1 MAMDLFT
8 ALVTTAADGIIVI
21 DGAGNIRTYNPA
33 CERLFG
39 FTAEEVIGKNVKM
52 LMPEPYHSGHDDYLA
67 NYTRTGEKRII
78 GIGREV
84 MGRRKDGTTFP
95 MYLSV
100 GEGALDDQRIFVGI
114 IHDLTVSKWAENALR
129 EREARLRSILDT
141 VPDAI
146 ITIDEE
152 GMVESFSPAAAR
164 LFGYEEKEILGK
176 NVKLL
181 MPSPYREQH
190 DGYLAAYRQ
199 TGVKRII
206 GIGRI
211 VVGQRRD
218 GSTFPMELA
227 IGEVALAGRRLFT
240 GFVRD
245 LTERQGTERRLQ
257 ELQLELLHVTRVN
270 AMGQMSSAIAH
281 ELNQPLTASAN
292 YISAARRFL
301 QKPDGTA
308 HAQDAMEQ
316 AGKQIMRAGATIKN
330 LRDFIEKREGQRL
343 PENLNKIIEQGIALA
358 FVGMAHLNVRVR
370 LQLDASLPM
379 VFVDQIQIQQILI
392 NLIRNAVEAMQGME
406 KKELTISTSRFDDR
420 HVSVA
425 VRDSG
430 PGLPDAIRSKLFQ
443 PFVTTKEGGMGVG
456 LMICQSIIQFHGG
469 VIEVSPEDAPGT
481 TFTFRLPVDED
492 LAKKAAASAL
502 DP

>member
-1 MAMDLFT
+1 VDLFD
-8 ALVTTAADGIIVI
+8 ALVTTAVDGIIVI
-21 DGAGNIRTYNPA
+21 NGRGTVRTYNPA

-39 FTAEEVIGKNVKM
+39 FTADEVIGKNVKM
-52 LMPEPYHSGHDDYLA
+52 LMPEPYHGEHDGYLA
-67 NYTRTGEKRII
+67 NYNRTGQKRII

-84 MGRRKDGTTFP
+84 MGRRKDGSTFP

-100 GEGALDDQRIFVGI
+100 GEGALKGESIFVGI
-114 IHDLTVSKWAENALR
+114 IHDLTVTKWAETMLR

-146 ITIDEE
+146 ITIDEK
-152 GMVESFSPAAAR
+152 GILESFSPAAVR
-164 LFGYEEKEILGK
+164 LFGYSERDVLGK
-176 NVKLL
+176 NVNIL
-181 MPSPYREQH
+181 MPSPYREEH
-190 DGYLAAYRQ
+190 DDYLAAYRQ

-211 VVGQRRD
+211 VVGQRKD

-227 IGEVALAGRRLFT
+227 VGEVALAGRRLFT

-301 QKPDGTA
+301 QRPDSTA
-308 HAQDAMEQ
+308 QAQDAMEQ
-316 AGKQIMRAGATIKN
+316 AAKQILRAGTTIRN
-330 LRDFIEKREGQRL
+330 LRDFIEKREGRRE

-358 FVGMAHLNVRVR
+358 FVGMAHINVKVR
-370 LQLDASLPM
+370 LQLEASLPT
-379 VFVDQIQIQQILI
+379 VFVDKIQIQQVLM
-392 NLIRNAVEAMQGME
+392 NLIRNAIEAMQGTDTR
-406 KKELTISTSRFDDR
+406 ELTITTGRSGDQ
-420 HVSVA
+420 HVCA
-425 VRDSG
+425 MVRDSG
-430 PGLPDAIRSKLFQ
+430 PGLPAEVRKRLFQ

-469 VIEVSPEDAPGT
+469 SIEISPEDEPGT
-481 TFTFRLPVDED
+481 TFTFRLPLDES
-492 LAKKAAASAL
+492 LARQAIGESS
-502 DP
+502 

>member
-1 MAMDLFT
+1 MALNLFD
-8 ALVTTAADGIIVI
+8 ALVTTAVDGIIVI
-21 DGAGNIRTYNPA
+21 DGMGNIRTYNPA

-52 LMPEPYHSGHDDYLA
+52 LMPEPYHSGHDGYLA
-67 NYTRTGEKRII
+67 NYNRSGEKRII

-84 MGRRKDGTTFP
+84 VGQRKNGSTFP

-100 GEGALDDQRIFVGI
+100 GEGTLDNERIFVGI
-114 IHDLTVSKWAENALR
+114 IHDLTVSKWADNALR

-146 ITIDEE
+146 ITID
-152 GMVESFSPAAAR
+152 GQGTIESFSPAAAR
-164 LFGYEEKEILGK
+164 LFGYAEREVIGK
-176 NVKLL
+176 NVKML
-181 MPSPYREQH
+181 MPSPYREMH
-190 DGYLAAYRQ
+190 DGYLEAYRS
-199 TGVKRII
+199 TGIKHII
-206 GIGRI
+206 GIGRV
-211 VVGQRRD
+211 VVGLRRD

-227 IGEVALAGRRLFT
+227 VGEVAATAERRLFT

-301 QKPDGTA
+301 QRPDGA
-308 HAQDAMEQ
+308 AQAQDAMEQ
-316 AGKQIMRAGATIKN
+316 AAKQILRAGATIRN
-330 LRDFIEKREGQRL
+330 LRDFIEKREGHRA
-343 PENLNKIIEQGIALA
+343 PENLNKIIEQSVALA
-358 FVGMAHLNVRVR
+358 FVGMAHINVKVR
-370 LQLDASLPM
+370 LEPDGSLPT
-379 VFVDQIQIQQILI
+379 VYVDKIQIQQVLM
-392 NLIRNAVEAMQGME
+392 NLIRNAIEAMQECE
-406 KKELTISTSRFDDR
+406 KRELSITTGRSGDGR
-420 HVSVA
+420 VLVV

-430 PGLPDAIRSKLFQ
+430 PGLPEEVRRKLFQ
-443 PFVTTKEGGMGVG
+443 PFVTTKESGMGVG

-469 VIEVSPEDAPGT
+469 SIEVSAPDEPGT
-481 TFTFRLPVDED
+481 AFSIRLPVDEQA
-492 LAKKAAASAL
+492 AKPEPGESG
-502 DP
+502 

>member
-1 MAMDLFT
+1 MAAESPRAGAAGWPGWVAGYALAVAAVAVCAGLGALISPLFQGGLPLLVFVPALFATASLGGVGPTVAAGLFSLVLVGVSGRLTMRPDDL
-8 ALVTTAADGIIVI
+8 ALAAIFVAVTAAAAYLGWRTERSGAAVQRYVNELRADEAHLQSILDTVPDAMIVI
-21 DGAGNIRTYNPA
+21 DEHGVVQSFSSAA
-33 CERLFG
+33 ERQFG
-39 FTAEEVIGKNVKM
+39 WRSHEIVGRNVSS
-52 LMPEPYHSGHDDYLA
+52 LMPEPYRRQHDGYLERYAHS
-67 NYTRTGEKRII
+67 GEKRII
-78 GIGREV
+78 GIGRV
-84 MGRRKDGTTFP
+84 
-95 MYLSV
+95 
-100 GEGALDDQRIFVGI
+100 
-114 IHDLTVSKWAENALR
+114 
-129 EREARLRSILDT
+129 
-141 VPDAI
+141 
-146 ITIDEE
+146 
-152 GMVESFSPAAAR
+152 
-164 LFGYEEKEILGK
+164 
-176 NVKLL
+176 
-181 MPSPYREQH
+181 
-190 DGYLAAYRQ
+190 
-199 TGVKRII
+199 
-206 GIGRI
+206 

-218 GSTFPMELA
+218 GSTFPMELEV
-227 IGEVALAGRRLFT
+227 GEMRTGGKRAFT

-301 QKPDGTA
+301 QKTDGVA

-343 PENLNKIIEQGIALA
+343 PENLNKVIEQGIALA
-358 FVGMAHLNVRVR
+358 FVGMAHLNVKVR

-430 PGLPDAIRSKLFQ
+430 PGLPEAIRSKLFQ

-492 LAKKAAASAL
+492 LAKRAAASAL